1 MKSNFI
7 TAAHV
12 PGIMNVKADVEA
24 RSPETKAAGKLN
36 EFYFHSSFNDL
47 IISSSVNVF
56 ASWINA
62 KIPRFFS
69 YRQDLNAKVINAFTV
84 NRHIIDFYCFL
95 PCSCIGKVIVSNW
108 PSIIEKHQWSISTD
122 WIIRRSNSYPNEM
135 MELWYISAI
144 FATYPALVW
153 FFH

>member
-1 MKSNFI
+1 MKSFI

-56 ASWINA
+56 AS
-62 KIPRFFS
+62 
-69 YRQDLNAKVINAFTV
+69 
-84 NRHIIDFYCFL
+84 
-95 PCSCIGKVIVSNW
+95 
-108 PSIIEKHQWSISTD
+108 
-122 WIIRRSNSYPNEM
+122 
-135 MELWYISAI
+135 
-144 FATYPALVW
+144 
-153 FFH
+153 

>member
-56 ASWINA
+56 AS
-62 KIPRFFS
+62 
-69 YRQDLNAKVINAFTV
+69 
-84 NRHIIDFYCFL
+84 
-95 PCSCIGKVIVSNW
+95 
-108 PSIIEKHQWSISTD
+108 
-122 WIIRRSNSYPNEM
+122 
-135 MELWYISAI
+135 
-144 FATYPALVW
+144 
-153 FFH
+153 